1 MRYVEIERIVSIDEG
16 GLTVN
21 RAPLALLALILA
33 ACGPAANTASPPAAI
48 SEPPSASDAAGSA
61 SPSEAA
67 AVIEERHS
75 VSDDGRELVLLCEGD
90 GSPTVVLEDGH
101 PSESGGIA
109 RFSSGGVWA
118 EVAAHTRICAYD
130 RAGYGDSDPAPNE
143 PRDADDVVDDLRAL
157 LAAAGEEGP
166 FVLVGSSFGGMIVSY
181 YAAREPADVAGVVLL
196 DVPAP
201 TDTLTLEEIPELAW
215 DHPANPEH
223 VDVIPEF
230 ETRFALNPEPIEA
243 PLTVVTA
250 TDGQSDVADQAFWLQ
265 ISPEATQVELE
276 GGHDIDSDDPAGVA
290 AVILEAVNAAR

>member
-1 MRYVEIERIVSIDEG
+1 M
-16 GLTVN
+16 N
-21 RAPLALLALILA
+21 RAPLVLMALILA
-33 ACGPAANTASPPAAI
+33 ACGPTAPPASSPPAT
-48 SEPPSASDAAGSA
+48 SELPSPSDAPGSA
-61 SPSEAA
+61 ASSEAA
-67 AVIEERHS
+67 APTEQRYPVA
-75 VSDDGRELVLLCEGD
+75 DDGRELVLFCEGE
-90 GSPTVVLEDGH
+90 GTPTVVWEDGH
-101 PSESGGIA
+101 PSETGGIA
-109 RFSSGGVWA
+109 RFSNGGVWA

-166 FVLVGSSFGGMIVSY
+166 YVLVGSSFGGMIVSY
-181 YAAREPADVAGVVLL
+181 YAAREPDDVAGVVLL

-230 ETRFALNPEPIEA
+230 ETRFAQNPEPMQA

-250 TDGQSDVADQAFWLQ
+250 SFGQSDVEDQAFWLQ
-265 ISPEATQVELE
+265 VSPQATQVELE
-276 GGHDIDSDDPAGVA
+276 GGHDIEIYDPAGVA
-290 AVILEAVNAAR
+290 AVILEAIDAAR